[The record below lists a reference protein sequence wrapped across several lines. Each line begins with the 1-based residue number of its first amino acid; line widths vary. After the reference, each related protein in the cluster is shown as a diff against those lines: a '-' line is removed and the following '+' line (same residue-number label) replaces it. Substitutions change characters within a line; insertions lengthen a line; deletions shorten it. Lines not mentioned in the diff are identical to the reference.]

1 MPKVWQANCHLCGAR
16 LSPADRCIHLWMNEH
31 GQVYRVGAH
40 PFEPEPA
47 VVGILVEVVDP
58 KKGYQRPD
66 IVLTPPKPSDE
77 DAGE

>member
-1 MPKVWQANCHLCGAR
+1 MAKVWQATCHLCGMR
-16 LSPADRCIHLWMNEH
+16 LSPTDRCLHLWMDEH
-31 GQVYRVGAH
+31 GRCFRVSPYH
-40 PFEPEPA
+40 QFEPEPA

-66 IVLTPPKPSDE
+66 IVLTPPAAE